1 MVAGTACGYGVRLWS
16 AVVVAV
22 GVAAAA
28 GCGYGLRLWCA
39 AMVCGYGVRLWV
51 AVMVSGSAAGC
62 EIENVF

>member
-1 MVAGTACGYGVRLWS
+1 MAAA
-16 AVVVAV
+16 AV
-22 GVAAAA
+22 AAA
-28 GCGYGLRLWCA
+28 GCCGCDYGLRLLVA